1 MLLLPRLVP
10 MVFTSPPGV
19 LILLPLSILT
29 LLLLLLLPLRRLLL
43 LLLLTSV
50 ELPIIIL
57 LRNLQFL
64 LMVIRSC
71 LVANC
76 LNYLPMVPLVVP
88 AVFRAQLLLLV
99 HPTFIHLSHRHSHSH
114 SSNNNSNSNNHH
126 HSRPRLL
133 ITAI

>member
-1 MLLLPRLVP
+1 MLLPRLVP

-19 LILLPLSILT
+19 PITPLSILT
-29 LLLLLLLPLRRLLL
+29 PLLLLLLPPRLLRPL
-43 LLLLTSV
+43 LRLISV
-50 ELPIIIL
+50 ELPTIL
-57 LRNLQFL
+57 LRNPRFL
-64 LMVIRSC
+64 LMVTRSC
-71 LVANC
+71 RVANC

-99 HPTFIHLSHRHSHSH
+99 HPTFIHLSHRHSPSHSH
-114 SSNNNSNSNNHH
+114 SSSNNNSNNHH

>member
-19 LILLPLSILT
+19 PITPLSILT
-29 LLLLLLLPLRRLLL
+29 PLLLLLLPPRLLL
-43 LLLLTSV
+43 RLISV
-50 ELPIIIL
+50 ELPTIL
-57 LRNLQFL
+57 LRNPRFL
-64 LMVIRSC
+64 LMVTRSC
-71 LVANC
+71 RVANC

-114 SSNNNSNSNNHH
+114 SSNNNNSNSNNHH

>member
-29 LLLLLLLPLRRLLL
+29 LLLLL

-88 AVFRAQLLLLV
+88 AVFRVQLLLLA
-99 HPTFIHLSHRHSHSH
+99 PPMFIHLSHHHSH
-114 SSNNNSNSNNHH
+114 SSSSNSNNISNN
-126 HSRPRLL
+126 HSRPLLL
-133 ITAI
+133 ISAI